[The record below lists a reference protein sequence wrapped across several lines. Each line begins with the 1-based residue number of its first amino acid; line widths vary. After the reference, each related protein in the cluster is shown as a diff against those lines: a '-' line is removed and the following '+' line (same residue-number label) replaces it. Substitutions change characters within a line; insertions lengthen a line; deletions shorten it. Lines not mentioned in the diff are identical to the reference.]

1 MALLVMMIRKMVKN
15 KWLELSLLLGLVIS
29 VGLASSMPIYTNAIL
44 HRLLIKDLEL
54 LQTDSEQY
62 PGVLWTSVYSTSDL
76 GPEESVKRMRE
87 SDRYMQDKMLPRLD
101 LPIKSYM
108 IERATD
114 RYKMSPVDP
123 ERVDPEVNRVAD
135 IVGMS
140 DLEAHAAL
148 KDGQWPKK
156 EPVNGVYEVLVV
168 EEALTN
174 MKMIVGNEFVISDE
188 GANPLRFK
196 VVGVIDRKSYD
207 DLYWYNYLSS
217 YRGSFLLPFETFEKS
232 FMEDKLAFVRSSIWY
247 TAVDYNAMELSSIG
261 KFASAYNGTEAFLG
275 ERFENVSMKAPALQ
289 TMAGYYAK
297 EEKLRVMLWSLN
309 VPVMIM
315 LAYYLFM
322 VSNLITDRQKTE
334 IAVLRSR
341 GASRL
346 QIVASYLIE
355 GVLLGAMALA
365 IGPLLGLQL
374 TKVLG
379 ASNGFLEFVQRAALK
394 VNLTEDA
401 YQYGLV
407 AVLCSIVMTILPV
420 LFATR
425 ATIVGHKQQMARQH
439 KHSFW
444 HKYFIDIVLM
454 GVALYGL
461 QTFRR
466 RMGDLQALGL
476 DASDLQIDPLLF
488 LVPALFILGSAF
500 LLLRIYPFLIQLL
513 YAVGRKWW
521 PPSLYSTLLQVGR
534 STTQYQAIMVFLS
547 VTLAT
552 GMFSASAA
560 RTINKNA
567 SEKILY
573 ANGADIAVKI
583 KWEDDA
589 PIAGAGE
596 ETDETDTGDEEA
608 PAAPVTP
615 TVPIPVVKKKVQY
628 SEPPFLPMT
637 QLPGVEHAA
646 KVFVKKDA
654 TVTVGK
660 EKETITMMGIDTD
673 DFGYTSWLR
682 NGLLD
687 HHFYD
692 YLNMMASSP
701 SAVLISRSIADRFHL
716 KPGDHLYAGWN
727 GVESAMFNIYGIIDY
742 WPSWN
747 PNPNFNDK
755 TPTSGTAAGN
765 AKTAPKI
772 KYPMLVV
779 GHLSYM
785 QNNMALEPYDVWLKM
800 KPDAGSQQLYQAME
814 DKNIPV
820 SELSDAKQMLIR
832 VKNDPFQLAINGVM
846 TLGFL
851 ISIIISFCGF
861 LLYWVLSL
869 SGRVLQLGILRAMGI
884 SFRQLMVMLVGEQL
898 MTSGAAI
905 AIGVLLGNVTSRLF
919 VPMFQL
925 SLQTSSQVPPFQVT
939 FDPRDQMQL
948 YMIVGVM
955 LAIGL
960 FILGSM
966 LSRIKI
972 HQAVKLGED

>member
-1 MALLVMMIRKMVKN
+1 
-15 KWLELSLLLGLVIS
+15 
-29 VGLASSMPIYTNAIL
+29 
-44 HRLLIKDLEL
+44 
-54 LQTDSEQY
+54 
-62 PGVLWTSVYSTSDL
+62 
-76 GPEESVKRMRE
+76 
-87 SDRYMQDKMLPRLD
+87 
-101 LPIKSYM
+101 
-108 IERATD
+108 
-114 RYKMSPVDP
+114 
-123 ERVDPEVNRVAD
+123 
-135 IVGMS
+135 
-140 DLEAHAAL
+140 
-148 KDGQWPKK
+148 
-156 EPVNGVYEVLVV
+156 
-168 EEALTN
+168 
-174 MKMIVGNEFVISDE
+174 
-188 GANPLRFK
+188 
-196 VVGVIDRKSYD
+196 
-207 DLYWYNYLSS
+207 
-217 YRGSFLLPFETFEKS
+217 
-232 FMEDKLAFVRSSIWY
+232 
-247 TAVDYNAMELSSIG
+247 
-261 KFASAYNGTEAFLG
+261 
-275 ERFENVSMKAPALQ
+275 
-289 TMAGYYAK
+289 
-297 EEKLRVMLWSLN
+297 
-309 VPVMIM
+309 
-315 LAYYLFM
+315 
-322 VSNLITDRQKTE
+322 
-334 IAVLRSR
+334 
-341 GASRL
+341 
-346 QIVASYLIE
+346 
-355 GVLLGAMALA
+355 
-365 IGPLLGLQL
+365 
-374 TKVLG
+374 
-379 ASNGFLEFVQRAALK
+379 
-394 VNLTEDA
+394 
-401 YQYGLV
+401 
-407 AVLCSIVMTILPV
+407 
-420 LFATR
+420 
-425 ATIVGHKQQMARQH
+425 
-439 KHSFW
+439 
-444 HKYFIDIVLM
+444 
-454 GVALYGL
+454 
-461 QTFRR
+461 
-466 RMGDLQALGL
+466 
-476 DASDLQIDPLLF
+476 
-488 LVPALFILGSAF
+488 
-500 LLLRIYPFLIQLL
+500 
-513 YAVGRKWW
+513 
-521 PPSLYSTLLQVGR
+521 
-534 STTQYQAIMVFLS
+534 
-547 VTLAT
+547 
-552 GMFSASAA
+552 
-560 RTINKNA
+560 
-567 SEKILY
+567 
-573 ANGADIAVKI
+573 
-583 KWEDDA
+583 
-589 PIAGAGE
+589 
-596 ETDETDTGDEEA
+596 
-608 PAAPVTP
+608 
-615 TVPIPVVKKKVQY
+615 
-628 SEPPFLPMT
+628 MT